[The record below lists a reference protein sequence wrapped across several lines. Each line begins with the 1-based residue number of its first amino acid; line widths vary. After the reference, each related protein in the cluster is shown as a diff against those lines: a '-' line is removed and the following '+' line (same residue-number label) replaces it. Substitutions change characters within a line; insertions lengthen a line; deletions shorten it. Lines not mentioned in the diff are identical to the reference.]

1 MKGRIYFCGES
12 LELKLLRDSLE
23 ERGLEVEIKTLSELE
38 GLVKENE
45 PDVVVIELTD
55 KVSSSFP
62 KLINLLKSLSSN
74 VVFLANKISVEKA
87 VELIKAGAYD
97 LKLISSPLEV
107 IERTVLLAL
116 EDKRLIL
123 EEEGFLTQDP
133 RLVASIKRLEQ
144 VAKTDA
150 PILLVGESGTG
161 KELLA
166 RFVHAKSERRFGPF
180 VAINCAALPETLL
193 ESELFGYEKGAFSGA
208 NFRKKGKIEL
218 AHGGTLLLDEIT
230 ETTPQ
235 FQSKLLRVIQEKE
248 VDRLGGYY
256 PIKVDFRL
264 ISTTNRDIEKVVAE
278 GKFRQDLY
286 FRINVIAV
294 KIPPLRERRGDV
306 KLLTEHFV
314 EKFSRMYKNDVKGLT
329 DRAWKFLMNY
339 PFPGNVR
346 ELKNMIERG
355 VLTCEGELIDLPHLV
370 DPFSSDYSF
379 EPISRPHFEPAK
391 GQPEPFKSHPHPL
404 NSHSHPF
411 NSHPHSFNRHSER
424 SEGSPQEEGPSKDAG
439 MIFEYKDLEVKP
451 LDELEREAI
460 LRALKLTGG
469 NKAKAAELLGIT
481 VRTIRNKL
489 KQYEELG
496 LIKRGEFGD
505 VG

>member
-1 MKGRIYFCGES
+1 MKGRIYLCGES

-23 ERGLEVEIKTLSELE
+23 ERGLEVELKSLSQIE
-38 GLVKENE
+38 GLAKENA
-45 PDVVVIELTD
+45 PDVVVIEVAD
-55 KVSSSFP
+55 DFSSSVP
-62 KLINLLKSLSSN
+62 KLINILKSLTSN

-87 VELIKAGAYD
+87 VELVKAGAYD
-97 LKLISSPLEV
+97 LKLLSSPLEL

-133 RLVASIKRLEQ
+133 RLVGIIKRLEE
-144 VAKTDA
+144 VAKTDV

-264 ISTTNRDIEKVVAE
+264 ISTTNRDIEKAVAE

-286 FRINVIAV
+286 FRINIITV
-294 KIPPLRERRGDV
+294 KIPPLRERKGDV
-306 KLLTEHFV
+306 KLLTEHFT
-314 EKFSRMYKNDVKGLT
+314 EKFSRVYRKPVKGLT
-329 DRAWKFLMNY
+329 DRAWNFLMNY
-339 PFPGNVR
+339 HFPGNVR

-355 VLTCEGELIDLPHLV
+355 VLTCEGELIDLSHLV
-370 DPFSSDYSF
+370 DPFSPDYSF
-379 EPISRPHFEPAK
+379 EPLSMPHSKPISEHFTGHPQPTK
-391 GQPEPFKSHPHPL
+391 GQPSSLHGPPEQSKGS
-404 NSHSHPF
+404 
-411 NSHPHSFNRHSER
+411 PHS
-424 SEGSPQEEGPSKDAG
+424 EGASKKTG
-439 MIFEYKDLEVKP
+439 MIFEIKEIEIKP

-460 LRALKLTGG
+460 LKALKLTGG

>member
-1 MKGRIYFCGES
+1 MKGRIYLCGES

-23 ERGLEVEIKTLSELE
+23 ERGLEVELKSLSQIE
-38 GLVKENE
+38 GLAKENA
-45 PDVVVIELTD
+45 PDVVVIEVTD
-55 KVSSSFP
+55 DFSSSVP
-62 KLINLLKSLSSN
+62 KLINILKSLTSN

-87 VELIKAGAYD
+87 VELVKAGAYD
-97 LKLISSPLEV
+97 LKLLSSPLEL

-133 RLVASIKRLEQ
+133 RLVDIIKRLEE
-144 VAKTDA
+144 VAKTDV

-166 RFVHAKSERRFGPF
+166 RFVHAKSKRRFGPF

-264 ISTTNRDIEKVVAE
+264 ISTTNRDIEKAVAE

-286 FRINVIAV
+286 FRINIITV
-294 KIPPLRERRGDV
+294 KIPPLRERKGDV
-306 KLLTEHFV
+306 KLLTEHFT
-314 EKFSRMYKNDVKGLT
+314 EKFSRVYRKPVKGLT
-329 DRAWKFLMNY
+329 DRAWNFLMNY
-339 PFPGNVR
+339 HFPGNVR

-355 VLTCEGELIDLPHLV
+355 VLTCEGELIDLSHLV
-370 DPFSSDYSF
+370 DPFSPDYSF
-379 EPISRPHFEPAK
+379 EPPSMFHSKSISEHLTGHPQPTK
-391 GQPEPFKSHPHPL
+391 GQPSSLYGPPEQSKGS
-404 NSHSHPF
+404 
-411 NSHPHSFNRHSER
+411 PHS
-424 SEGSPQEEGPSKDAG
+424 EGASKKTG
-439 MIFEYKDLEVKP
+439 MIFENKEIEIKP

-460 LRALKLTGG
+460 LKALKLTGG